1 VYLDRPDVDLGYLRA
16 GFDRSDGFHVE
27 RPLSRPM
34 DISQPDDLITIF
46 AAHGFVFM
54 AEKC

>member
-1 VYLDRPDVDLGYLRA
+1 
-16 GFDRSDGFHVE
+16 
-27 RPLSRPM
+27 M